1 MRRLAYWGLF
11 GFSAIGLALVAQHA
25 RAESAVER
33 YLAAGKTFDALK
45 AEANAKGEM
54 PRISDPRTAE
64 VLAVLADTNDT
75 YGTPAFPAGREILD
89 KDICSIPNKAA
100 VGYSLLGLDA
110 MMKDKTI
117 DPNGDKKVVAQQIL
131 ELQVKNYVAYQDEI
145 LPLVGFGRHCMAG
158 VLPILT
164 SFVGNLPAAQM
175 TEIRRDG
182 LRKMRLG
189 IKGMIV
195 GSIVGLGD
203 TGIRDGLRVA
213 AFNGLKRDLP
223 QLVPA
228 LSIEDRA
235 EVNQTIKSLAP
246 KVPTKQQED
255 IAAMLEVLDTKTCVG
270 LCTY

>member
-1 MRRLAYWGLF
+1 MFR
-11 GFSAIGLALVAQHA
+11 SAIWGWIGLNAIALAFTVLPV
-25 RAESAVER
+25 RAETAIER
-33 YLAAGKTFDALK
+33 YLAASKTFDALK

-64 VLAVLADTNDT
+64 VLAVLADAAGL
-75 YGTPAFPAGREILD
+75 YGTPAFPAGPEILD
-89 KDICSIPNKAA
+89 KDICSIANKAG
-100 VGYSLLGLDA
+100 VGYSLFGLDA
-110 MMKDKTI
+110 LLKNKTI
-117 DPNGDKKVVAQQIL
+117 DLNSDQKVFAQQIW
-131 ELQVKNYVAYQDEI
+131 ELQAKNFVAYQDEV

-158 VLPILT
+158 VLPTLT
-164 SFVGNLPAAQM
+164 SFVGSLPAAQM

-195 GSIVGLGD
+195 GSIAGLGD
-203 TGIRDGLRVA
+203 TGTRDLLRIA

-223 QLVPA
+223 QMVPA

-235 EVNQTIKSLAP
+235 EVMKTIKALAP
-246 KVPTKQQED
+246 KVPIKQKDD
-255 IAAMLEVLDTKTCVG
+255 IVAMLEVLDTKTCEG